1 MVFFLFLFLKI
12 TFKKQKK
19 NIKMSKQIKK
29 ILKQFATLN
38 ESVVLL
44 TQIYYNSNIKNSY
57 KKGRNDGK

>member
-1 MVFFLFLFLKI
+1 
-12 TFKKQKK
+12 
-19 NIKMSKQIKK
+19 MSKQIKK